1 MSGHS
6 KWSTIKHKKGAAD
19 AKRGKLFT
27 KIIREITMAAKA
39 GGGNTDT
46 NPSLRM
52 VVLKAKAANMPSDNI
67 EKAIK
72 KGTGELEGVNYEEIT
87 YEGYGAQGTAVYVE
101 CLTDNKNR
109 TAADIRSIFTKNN
122 GTMAGQG
129 SVAWMFEKK
138 GLIQIPGAQMEEDK
152 VMELALNAG
161 AEDFVSSEGAY
172 EVKTSPHDFEK
183 VKEALVKAGLKPDS
197 AEVTM
202 IPKNTV
208 EVDEAHAKSVLNLM
222 EALEDNDDVQ
232 HAYANFN
239 IAESILKKFA
249 EAT

>member
-19 AKRGKLFT
+19 AKRGKVFT

-52 VVLKAKAANMPSDNI
+52 VVLKAKSANMPSDNI

-138 GLIQIPGAQMEEDK
+138 GLIQIPGTQMEEDK

-161 AEDFVSSEGAY
+161 AEDFVSAEGAY
-172 EVKTSPHDFEK
+172 EIKTSPHDFEK

-208 EVDEAHAKSVLNLM
+208 DVDEAHAKSVLNLM

-239 IAESILKKFA
+239 IAENILKKFA

>member
-6 KWSTIKHKKGAAD
+6 KWASIKHKKGALD
-19 AKRGKLFT
+19 AKRGKIFT
-27 KIIREITMAAKA
+27 KIIREITVAAKA
-39 GGGNTDT
+39 GGGDPTM
-46 NPSLRM
+46 NPSLRT
-52 VVLKAKAANMPSDNI
+52 VIATAKAANMPSDNI

-87 YEGYGAQGTAVYVE
+87 YEGYGAQGTAVFVQ

-109 TAADIRSIFTKNN
+109 TAADIRSIFSKHN

-138 GLIQIPGAQMEEDK
+138 GLIQIPSVQMEEDK
-152 VMELALNAG
+152 LMELALNAG
-161 AEDFVSSEGAY
+161 AEDFVNNEGSY
-172 EVKTSPHDFEK
+172 EIKTAPHDFDK
-183 VKEALVKAGLKPDS
+183 VKDSLVKAGLKPDS
-197 AEVTM
+197 AEITM

-208 EVDEAHAKSVLNLM
+208 EVDESHAKSVLNLM

-239 IAESILKKFA
+239 IAEAILKKFA
-249 EAT
+249 EAS